1 MRTAAPTWGVAALAA
16 VACGVALGAQT
27 PSFRASVEA
36 VQVDVLATREGRLIE
51 GLRAA
56 DFELRDSGVLQQVD
70 LLTYGD
76 APIHLL
82 LALDTS
88 SSLRGESIQ
97 HLKQAARAAVEALRP
112 EDRAALLTFSHE
124 IALRMSWNADR
135 TAVLDA
141 IDAVEASGA
150 TALHDAAFA
159 ALGLR
164 RQEEGRL
171 LVLLFSDGIDTASWL
186 GPLRV
191 VEQAQ
196 RADAVVSAVQLQPL
210 SEPARAIPGVGR
222 LGPLAPGTLRR
233 AFQSE
238 PSLFRQE
245 FLAAITD
252 ETGGDLLT
260 TRSTEELRAAFV
272 SSVARFKTRYV
283 LAYSPTNVPG
293 SGWHPIEVRLKSQR
307 GEVRARRGYLR

>member
-1 MRTAAPTWGVAALAA
+1 M
-16 VACGVALGAQT
+16 ACGAVLGAQT
-27 PSFRASVEA
+27 PSFRAGVDA
-36 VQVDVLATREGRLIE
+36 VQVDVVVTREGRLVE
-51 GLRAA
+51 GLQAS
-56 DFELRDSGVLQQVD
+56 DFELRDSGVSQQLD

-76 APIHLL
+76 APVQLL

-88 SSLRGESIQ
+88 SSLRGEALE
-97 HLKQAARAAVEALRP
+97 HLKQAARAAVDALRP
-112 EDRAALLTFSHE
+112 EDRVAFLTFSHE
-124 IALRMSWNADR
+124 VALRVPWNADR
-135 TAVLDA
+135 AEVLEA
-141 IDAVEASGA
+141 IDEVEANGA

-159 ALGLR
+159 AIASR
-164 RQEEGRL
+164 RPGDGRV

-196 RADAVVSAVQLQPL
+196 RADIVISAVQLQPL
-210 SEPARAIPGVGR
+210 GDSGRSLPGRARV
-222 LGPLAPGTLRR
+222 GPLPPGALRR
-233 AFQSE
+233 EFLSE

-260 TRSTEELRAAFV
+260 TRNTEELRAAFV

-283 LAYSPTNVPG
+283 LTYSPTNVPEA
-293 SGWHPIEVRLKSQR
+293 GWHPIEVRLKTQR